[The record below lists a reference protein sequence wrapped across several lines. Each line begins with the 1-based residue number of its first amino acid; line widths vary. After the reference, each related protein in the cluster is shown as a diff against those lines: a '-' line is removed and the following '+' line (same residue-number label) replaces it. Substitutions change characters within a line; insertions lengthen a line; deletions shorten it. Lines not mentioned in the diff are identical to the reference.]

1 MNEATT
7 GKDCRAAP
15 QAFPGWA
22 HFFCDETTI
31 CFRVDLGF
39 CCGLRCS
46 PERFAHVSDQT
57 VSHYRIVEQVGA
69 GGMGVVYRAHD
80 DRLNRDVALKFL
92 PDELN
97 HDENARALL
106 IREARTASALN
117 HPNICTIYDVG
128 EEAGKSYIVMEFVS
142 GRSLAEQIPEDGLP
156 VEIVIRYGEQIADA
170 MAHAHERGVI
180 HRDLKTPN
188 VIVMP
193 GGRVKVLDF
202 GLAKHMTPGEIT
214 LKTQSISTLTS
225 EGAIVG
231 TMHYM
236 APELFRGEPADARSD
251 VWALGVV
258 LYEMANGKRPFRG
271 RTSYELSSMILHDS
285 PPPLRDNV
293 PLGLRSV
300 IEHCLAKEPAQR
312 YQHASEIR
320 AALEALR
327 TNSAVIP
334 ASAIQPSGLLPAPA
348 AGRSRFTRTLLIS
361 SAVAALLLITAF
373 VWKLVEVKWR
383 GSPAVGAA
391 SIQSL
396 AVLPLE
402 NLTGDPK
409 QDYFADGMCDALIT
423 ELSQIKKLRVISRT
437 SVMQYKD
444 KHESPAQ
451 IAQELGVDALVE
463 GSVLRSDDRVRIS
476 AELVQPQT
484 GQNLWAHSYERTVT
498 DILALQSD
506 VARDIVTQIQIQLTQ
521 PEQERLAKTRTVV
534 PAAYDAYL
542 QGNYYVAKRTGES
555 VTQAVSDYRQAIQ
568 LDPTYAPSYAGLAG
582 ALTLAADYKD
592 VPSSQVLPEAEAAA
606 VKALQLDDNLA
617 SAHAVLGQIRAY
629 RLEWSGV
636 LDEFKRAIEL
646 NPGEANS
653 HHWYALALAS
663 AGRSDEAISEMK
675 LAQELDPRSL
685 IINANLSWV
694 YYLAGRNDEAV
705 AQAQK
710 TVAMDP
716 SFAVA
721 HGCLGQAYLAQRE
734 YANALQE
741 LQQALTLS
749 GNETSFKAE
758 LGNAYAV
765 AGKKPEALAILH
777 ELLQMSSRQYVSPY
791 SIALVYVGLDQKDEA
806 FRWLDKAYDE
816 RSVRLINIAV
826 HPRFASL
833 HSDPRFAAL
842 VRQTGLPY
850 EPGNGNAQR

>member
-1 MNEATT
+1 
-7 GKDCRAAP
+7 
-15 QAFPGWA
+15 
-22 HFFCDETTI
+22 
-31 CFRVDLGF
+31 
-39 CCGLRCS
+39 
-46 PERFAHVSDQT
+46 
-57 VSHYRIVEQVGA
+57 
-69 GGMGVVYRAHD
+69 
-80 DRLNRDVALKFL
+80 
-92 PDELN
+92 
-97 HDENARALL
+97 
-106 IREARTASALN
+106 
-117 HPNICTIYDVG
+117 
-128 EEAGKSYIVMEFVS
+128 
-142 GRSLAEQIPEDGLP
+142 
-156 VEIVIRYGEQIADA
+156 
-170 MAHAHERGVI
+170 
-180 HRDLKTPN
+180 
-188 VIVMP
+188 
-193 GGRVKVLDF
+193 
-202 GLAKHMTPGEIT
+202 
-214 LKTQSISTLTS
+214 
-225 EGAIVG
+225 
-231 TMHYM
+231 
-236 APELFRGEPADARSD
+236 
-251 VWALGVV
+251 
-258 LYEMANGKRPFRG
+258 
-271 RTSYELSSMILHDS
+271 
-285 PPPLRDNV
+285 
-293 PLGLRSV
+293 
-300 IEHCLAKEPAQR
+300 
-312 YQHASEIR
+312 
-320 AALEALR
+320 
-327 TNSAVIP
+327 
-334 ASAIQPSGLLPAPA
+334 
-348 AGRSRFTRTLLIS
+348 
-361 SAVAALLLITAF
+361 

-383 GSPAVGAA
+383 GSPAVGAT

-542 QGNYYVAKRTGES
+542 QGNYYVAKRTGEA
-555 VTQAVSDYRQAIQ
+555 VTEAVADYRQAIQ

-617 SAHAVLGQIRAY
+617 FAHAVLGQIRAY
-629 RLEWSGV
+629 RLEWPGV

-694 YYLAGRNDEAV
+694 YYLAGKYDEAV

-721 HGCLGQAYLAQRE
+721 HGYLGQAYLAKGE

-741 LQQALTLS
+741 LQRALALS

-765 AGKKPEALAILH
+765 AGKKPEALGILH
-777 ELLQMSSRQYVSPY
+777 ELLQMASRQYVSPL
-791 SIALVYVGLDQKDEA
+791 SIALVYVGLDERDEA
-806 FRWLDKAYDE
+806 FQWMEKAYDE

-826 HPRFASL
+826 HPGFASL

-842 VRQTGLPY
+842 VQRIGLPY
-850 EPGNGNAQR
+850 APENENLKR

>member
-1 MNEATT
+1 MSE
-7 GKDCRAAP
+7 
-15 QAFPGWA
+15 
-22 HFFCDETTI
+22 
-31 CFRVDLGF
+31 
-39 CCGLRCS
+39 
-46 PERFAHVSDQT
+46 QT
-57 VSHYRIVEQVGA
+57 VSHYRIVEKVGE

-92 PDELN
+92 PAELDK
-97 HDENARALL
+97 DENARLLL

-128 EEAGKSYIVMEFVS
+128 EADGKSYIVMEFVN
-142 GRSLAEQIPEDGLP
+142 GRSLAEQIPEGGLP
-156 VEIVIRYGEQIADA
+156 TETVIRYGEQIADA
-170 MAHAHERGVI
+170 MAHAHEHGVI

-188 VIVMP
+188 VIIMP

-251 VWALGVV
+251 IWALGVV

-271 RTSYELSSMILHDS
+271 RTSYELSSMILHDTA
-285 PPPLRDNV
+285 PALRENV
-293 PLGLRSV
+293 PAGLRAV

-312 YQHASEIR
+312 YQHASEVR

-334 ASAIQPSGLLPAPA
+334 ASALHASAVLPAVEM
-348 AGRSRFTRTLLIS
+348 RHRTLRSVILAS
-361 SAVAALLLITAF
+361 LAAVALLVIAAL

-383 GSPAVGAA
+383 WPRGVGAA

-463 GSVLRSDDRVRIS
+463 GSVLRSDDHVRIS

-542 QGNYYVAKRTGES
+542 QGNY
-555 VTQAVSDYRQAIQ
+555 
-568 LDPTYAPSYAGLAG
+568 
-582 ALTLAADYKD
+582 
-592 VPSSQVLPEAEAAA
+592 
-606 VKALQLDDNLA
+606 
-617 SAHAVLGQIRAY
+617 
-629 RLEWSGV
+629 
-636 LDEFKRAIEL
+636 
-646 NPGEANS
+646 
-653 HHWYALALAS
+653 
-663 AGRSDEAISEMK
+663 
-675 LAQELDPRSL
+675 
-685 IINANLSWV
+685 
-694 YYLAGRNDEAV
+694 
-705 AQAQK
+705 
-710 TVAMDP
+710 
-716 SFAVA
+716 
-721 HGCLGQAYLAQRE
+721 
-734 YANALQE
+734 
-741 LQQALTLS
+741 
-749 GNETSFKAE
+749 
-758 LGNAYAV
+758 
-765 AGKKPEALAILH
+765 
-777 ELLQMSSRQYVSPY
+777 
-791 SIALVYVGLDQKDEA
+791 
-806 FRWLDKAYDE
+806 
-816 RSVRLINIAV
+816 
-826 HPRFASL
+826 
-833 HSDPRFAAL
+833 
-842 VRQTGLPY
+842 
-850 EPGNGNAQR
+850 

>member
-1 MNEATT
+1 
-7 GKDCRAAP
+7 
-15 QAFPGWA
+15 
-22 HFFCDETTI
+22 
-31 CFRVDLGF
+31 
-39 CCGLRCS
+39 
-46 PERFAHVSDQT
+46 VSDQT
-57 VSHYRIVEQVGA
+57 VSHYRIVEKIGA

-97 HDENARALL
+97 NDENARALL

-128 EEAGKSYIVMEFVS
+128 EADGKIYIVMEFVT

-156 VEIVIRYGEQIADA
+156 VDTVIRYGEQIADA

-251 VWALGVV
+251 IWALGVV

-285 PPPLRDNV
+285 PPPLRENV

-300 IEHCLAKEPAQR
+300 IEHCLSKDPTQR
-312 YQHASEIR
+312 YQHASEVR

-334 ASAIQPSGLLPAPA
+334 PSGIPLSAIQPSRATPQSRYRRAVLLSLA
-348 AGRSRFTRTLLIS
+348 AL
-361 SAVAALLLITAF
+361 ALLLLTAL

-402 NLTGDPK
+402 NLTGDPQ

-444 KHESPAQ
+444 KRESPAQ

-476 AELVQPQT
+476 AELVEPKT

-555 VTQAVSDYRQAIQ
+555 VTQAVAYYRQAIQ

-606 VKALQLDDNLA
+606 VKALQLDDGLA
-617 SAHAVLGQIRAY
+617 SAHAVLGFIRLY

-636 LDEFKRAIEL
+636 LDEFQRAIQL
-646 NPGEANS
+646 NPGDANS
-653 HHWYALALAS
+653 HHWYALALS
-663 AGRSDEAISEMK
+663 DAGRNEEAISEIK

-685 IINANLSWV
+685 IINANVSWV
-694 YYLAGRNDEAV
+694 YYLARKNDEAI

-710 TVAMDP
+710 TITMDP

-721 HGCLGQAYLAQRE
+721 HGYLGQAYLQKQE
-734 YANALQE
+734 YDKALQE
-741 LQQALTLS
+741 LQQALALS

-765 AGKKPEALAILH
+765 AGKKPEAQTILR
-777 ELLQMSSRQYVSPY
+777 ELLQLAAKQYVSPY
-791 SIALVYVGLDQKDEA
+791 SIALVYVGLGEKDEA
-806 FRWLDKAYDE
+806 FQWLDKAYDE

-826 HPRFASL
+826 HPRFAGL
-833 HSDPRFAAL
+833 HSDPRFATL
-842 VRQTGLPY
+842 VQRIGLPF
-850 EPGNGNAQR
+850 AADAASSK

>member
-1 MNEATT
+1 
-7 GKDCRAAP
+7 
-15 QAFPGWA
+15 
-22 HFFCDETTI
+22 
-31 CFRVDLGF
+31 
-39 CCGLRCS
+39 
-46 PERFAHVSDQT
+46 VSDQT
-57 VSHYRIVEQVGA
+57 VSHYRIVAKIGA

-80 DRLNRDVALKFL
+80 DRLGRDVALKFL
-92 PDELN
+92 PEELN
-97 HDENARALL
+97 NDKNARALL

-128 EEAGKSYIVMEFVS
+128 EADGKSYIVMEFVN
-142 GRSLAEQIPEDGLP
+142 GRLLAEQVPEDGLP
-156 VEIVIRYGEQIADA
+156 IDTVIRYGEQIADA
-170 MAHAHERGVI
+170 IAHAHERGVI

-202 GLAKHMTPGEIT
+202 GLAKHMTPGEIS

-236 APELFRGEPADARSD
+236 APELFRGDPADTRSD
-251 VWALGVV
+251 IWALGVM

-285 PPPLRDNV
+285 PPPLRENV
-293 PLGLRSV
+293 PMGLRAV
-300 IEHCLAKEPAQR
+300 IEHCLAKDPAQR
-312 YQHASEIR
+312 YQYASEVR

-327 TNSAVIP
+327 TNSSVIP
-334 ASAIQPSGLLPAPA
+334 ASAILPSAVQPSIGAPHWSRAKRAVVATLGA
-348 AGRSRFTRTLLIS
+348 AGFLL
-361 SAVAALLLITAF
+361 VAAL

-409 QDYFADGMCDALIT
+409 QDYFADGMTDALIT
-423 ELSQIKKLRVISRT
+423 ELSQIQKLRVISRT

-451 IAQELGVDALVE
+451 IAEDLGVDALVE
-463 GSVLRSDDRVRIS
+463 GSVLRSGDRVRVS

-484 GQNLWAHSYERTVT
+484 GQNLWAHSYERINT

-506 VARDIVTQIQIQLTQ
+506 VARDVVTQIQIQLTQ
-521 PEQERLAKTRTVV
+521 PEKERLAKSRTVV

-542 QGNYYVAKRTGES
+542 QGNYQAAKRTGEAL
-555 VTQAVSDYRQAIQ
+555 TQAVADYREAIQ

-582 ALTLAADYKD
+582 ALTLVADYKD
-592 VPSSQVLPEAEAAA
+592 VPSSEVLPEAEATA
-606 VKALQLDDNLA
+606 VKALQLDDSLA

-629 RLEWSGV
+629 RLEWAGV

-646 NPGEANS
+646 NPGDANA
-653 HHWYALALAS
+653 HHWYALALAD
-663 AGRSDEAISEMK
+663 AGRNDEAISEMR

-694 YYLAGRNDEAV
+694 LYLAGRYDDSI
-705 AQAQK
+705 AQAK
-710 TVAMDP
+710 KAIALDP

-721 HGCLGQAYLAQRE
+721 HGYLGQAYLAKGDDQ
-734 YANALQE
+734 AALAE
-741 LQQALTLS
+741 LQKALELS
-749 GNETSFKAE
+749 GNETSFRAE

-765 AGKKPEALAILH
+765 AGRKPQALAILH
-777 ELLQMSSRQYVSPY
+777 ELLDLSARQYVSPY
-791 SIALVYVGLDQKDEA
+791 SIALVYIGLGQKDEA
-806 FRWLDKAYDE
+806 FQWLDKAYDE
-816 RSVRLINIAV
+816 RSVRLINLAV
-826 HPRFASL
+826 HPRLAGL
-833 HSDPRFAAL
+833 RSDPRFALL
-842 VRQTGLPY
+842 VQKIGLPFNRG
-850 EPGNGNAQR
+850 ETGAN

>member
-1 MNEATT
+1 
-7 GKDCRAAP
+7 
-15 QAFPGWA
+15 
-22 HFFCDETTI
+22 
-31 CFRVDLGF
+31 V
-39 CCGLRCS
+39 
-46 PERFAHVSDQT
+46 
-57 VSHYRIVEQVGA
+57 
-69 GGMGVVYRAHD
+69 
-80 DRLNRDVALKFL
+80 
-92 PDELN
+92 
-97 HDENARALL
+97 
-106 IREARTASALN
+106 
-117 HPNICTIYDVG
+117 
-128 EEAGKSYIVMEFVS
+128 
-142 GRSLAEQIPEDGLP
+142 LA
-156 VEIVIRYGEQIADA
+156 V
-170 MAHAHERGVI
+170 
-180 HRDLKTPN
+180 
-188 VIVMP
+188 
-193 GGRVKVLDF
+193 
-202 GLAKHMTPGEIT
+202 
-214 LKTQSISTLTS
+214 
-225 EGAIVG
+225 
-231 TMHYM
+231 
-236 APELFRGEPADARSD
+236 
-251 VWALGVV
+251 
-258 LYEMANGKRPFRG
+258 
-271 RTSYELSSMILHDS
+271 
-285 PPPLRDNV
+285 
-293 PLGLRSV
+293 
-300 IEHCLAKEPAQR
+300 
-312 YQHASEIR
+312 
-320 AALEALR
+320 
-327 TNSAVIP
+327 
-334 ASAIQPSGLLPAPA
+334 
-348 AGRSRFTRTLLIS
+348 

-423 ELSQIKKLRVISRT
+423 ELSQVKKLRVISRT

-484 GQNLWAHSYERTVT
+484 GQNLWARSYERTVT

-555 VTQAVSDYRQAIQ
+555 VTQSVSDYRQAIQ

-629 RLEWSGV
+629 RLEWPGV

-646 NPGEANS
+646 NPGDANS
-653 HHWYALALAS
+653 HHWYGLALAS

-694 YYLAGRNDEAV
+694 YYLAGKYDEAV

-721 HGCLGQAYLAQRE
+721 HGCLGQAYLARRE
-734 YANALQE
+734 YANALRE
-741 LQQALTLS
+741 LQQALALS

-765 AGKKPEALAILH
+765 AGKKPEALVILH
-777 ELLQMSSRQYVSPY
+777 ELLQMSSQQYVSPY
-791 SIALVYVGLDQKDEA
+791 SIALVYAGLDQKDEA

-842 VRQTGLPY
+842 LQRIGLLYAP
-850 EPGNGNAQR
+850 ENGNAQR

>member
-1 MNEATT
+1 
-7 GKDCRAAP
+7 
-15 QAFPGWA
+15 
-22 HFFCDETTI
+22 
-31 CFRVDLGF
+31 
-39 CCGLRCS
+39 
-46 PERFAHVSDQT
+46 VSDQT
-57 VSHYRIVEQVGA
+57 VSHYRIVEKVGA

-142 GRSLAEQIPEDGLP
+142 GHSLAEQIPEDGLP
-156 VEIVIRYGEQIADA
+156 VETVIRYGEQTADA

-193 GGRVKVLDF
+193 GGRIKVLDF

-258 LYEMANGKRPFRG
+258 LYEIANGKRPFRG

-285 PPPLRDNV
+285 PPPLRENV
-293 PLGLRSV
+293 TLGLRSV
-300 IEHCLAKEPAQR
+300 IEHCLAKDPVQR

-334 ASAIQPSGLLPAPA
+334 ASAIQASAILAPPASP
-348 AGRSRFTRTLLIS
+348 RSRFNRALLAS
-361 SAVAALLLITAF
+361 SAVLALLLVTAL

-498 DILALQSD
+498 DILALQRD
-506 VARDIVTQIQIQLTQ
+506 VARDIVTQIQIQLAQ

-542 QGNYYVAKRTGES
+542 QGNYYVAKRTGEA
-555 VTQAVSDYRQAIQ
+555 VTQAVADYRQAIQ

-582 ALTLAADYKD
+582 ALALMADYKD

-606 VKALQLDDNLA
+606 VKALLA
-617 SAHAVLGQIRAY
+617 SAHAALGQIRAY
-629 RLEWSGV
+629 RLEWPGV

-653 HHWYALALAS
+653 HHWYGLSLAA
-663 AGRSDEAISEMK
+663 AGRSDQAISEMK

-694 YYLAGRNDEAV
+694 LYLAGRNDEAI
-705 AQAQK
+705 AQAQR

-721 HGCLGQAYLAQRE
+721 HGYLGQAYLAQPD
-734 YANALQE
+734 YAKALQE
-741 LQQALTLS
+741 LQQALALS
-749 GNETSFKAE
+749 GGETSFKAE
-758 LGNAYAV
+758 VANADAV
-765 AGKKPEALAILH
+765 AGKKAEALAILH
-777 ELLQMSSRQYVSPY
+777 ELLQRSSQQYVSPY
-791 SIALVYVGLDQKDEA
+791 SIALVYVGLEQNDEA
-806 FRWLDKAYDE
+806 LQWLDKAYAE

-826 HPRFASL
+826 HPRFAGL
-833 HSDPRFAAL
+833 RTDPRFAAL
-842 VRQTGLPY
+842 VQRIGLPFAPAPPRP
-850 EPGNGNAQR
+850 ESAHVFHPPKFSVR

>member
-1 MNEATT
+1 V
-7 GKDCRAAP
+7 
-15 QAFPGWA
+15 
-22 HFFCDETTI
+22 ET
-31 CFRVDLGF
+31 
-39 CCGLRCS
+39 
-46 PERFAHVSDQT
+46 
-57 VSHYRIVEQVGA
+57 
-69 GGMGVVYRAHD
+69 
-80 DRLNRDVALKFL
+80 
-92 PDELN
+92 
-97 HDENARALL
+97 
-106 IREARTASALN
+106 
-117 HPNICTIYDVG
+117 
-128 EEAGKSYIVMEFVS
+128 
-142 GRSLAEQIPEDGLP
+142 
-156 VEIVIRYGEQIADA
+156 VIRYGEQIADA

-193 GGRVKVLDF
+193 GGRLKVLDF

-236 APELFRGEPADARSD
+236 APELFRGEAADARSD

-258 LYEMANGKRPFRG
+258 LYEMVNGKRPFRG

-285 PPPLRDNV
+285 PPPLRENV

-300 IEHCLAKEPAQR
+300 IEHCLAKDPAQR

-334 ASAIQPSGLLPAPA
+334 ASAIQPSAILAPPASS
-348 AGRSRFTRTLLIS
+348 RSRFSRALLAS
-361 SAVAALLLITAF
+361 TAVLALLLVTAL

-542 QGNYYVAKRTGES
+542 QGNYYVAKRTGEA
-555 VTQAVSDYRQAIQ
+555 VTQAVADYRQAIQ

-582 ALTLAADYKD
+582 ALALMADYKD

-617 SAHAVLGQIRAY
+617 SAHAALGQIRAY
-629 RLEWSGV
+629 RLEWTGV

-653 HHWYALALAS
+653 HHWYALSLAA

-694 YYLAGRNDEAV
+694 LYLAGRNDEAI

-716 SFAVA
+716 NFAVA
-721 HGCLGQAYLAQRE
+721 RGYLGQAYLAQRD
-734 YANALQE
+734 YAKALQE
-741 LQQALTLS
+741 LQQALALS
-749 GNETSFKAE
+749 GGETSFKAE
-758 LGNAYAV
+758 LANADAV
-765 AGKKPEALAILH
+765 AGKKAEALAILR
-777 ELLQMSSRQYVSPY
+777 ELLQRSSQQYVSPY
-791 SIALVYVGLDQKDEA
+791 SIALVYVGLEQNDEA
-806 FRWLDKAYDE
+806 FRWLDKAYAE
-816 RSVRLINIAV
+816 RSVRLINIAA
-826 HPRFASL
+826 HPRFAGL
-833 HSDPRFAAL
+833 RGDPRFAAL
-842 VRQTGLPY
+842 VQRIGLPF
-850 EPGNGNAQR
+850 GAATGNAK

>member
-1 MNEATT
+1 MSE
-7 GKDCRAAP
+7 
-15 QAFPGWA
+15 
-22 HFFCDETTI
+22 
-31 CFRVDLGF
+31 
-39 CCGLRCS
+39 
-46 PERFAHVSDQT
+46 QT
-57 VSHYRIVEQVGA
+57 VSHYRIVEKVGE

-92 PDELN
+92 PAELDK
-97 HDENARALL
+97 DENARLLL

-128 EEAGKSYIVMEFVS
+128 EADGKNYIVMEFVN
-142 GRSLAEQIPEDGLP
+142 GRSLAEQIPEGGLP
-156 VEIVIRYGEQIADA
+156 TETVVRYGEQIADA
-170 MAHAHERGVI
+170 VAHAHEHGVI

-188 VIVMP
+188 VIIMP

-214 LKTQSISTLTS
+214 QKTQSISTLTS

-251 VWALGVV
+251 IWAVGVV

-271 RTSYELSSMILHDS
+271 RTSYELSSMILHDTA
-285 PPPLRDNV
+285 PALRENV
-293 PLGLRSV
+293 PAGLRAV

-312 YQHASEIR
+312 YQHASEVR

-334 ASAIQPSGLLPAPA
+334 ASAIQSSAIQPSSETQQGH
-348 AGRSRFTRTLLIS
+348 RSTLLIS
-361 SAVAALLLITAF
+361 LAGLALLATAALA
-373 VWKLVEVKWR
+373 WKLVEVKWH
-383 GSPAVGAA
+383 GPPGVGAA
-391 SIQSL
+391 PIQSL
-396 AVLPLE
+396 AVLPME

-409 QDYFADGMCDALIT
+409 QDYFADGMSDALIT

-542 QGNYYVAKRTGES
+542 QGNYYASKRTGEA
-555 VTQAVSDYRQAIQ
+555 VTQAVADYRQAIQ

-582 ALTLAADYKD
+582 ALALAADYKD
-592 VPSSQVLPEAEAAA
+592 VPASQVLPEAEAAA
-606 VKALQLDDNLA
+606 VKALQLDDTLA
-617 SAHAVLGQIRAY
+617 SAHAVLGLIRLY
-629 RLEWSGV
+629 RLEWPGV
-636 LDEFKRAIEL
+636 LDEFERAIQL
-646 NPGEANS
+646 NPGDANT
-653 HHWYALALAS
+653 HHWYALALAD
-663 AGRSDEAISEMK
+663 AGRSEQAISEMK

-694 YYLAGRNDEAV
+694 FYLAGKDDDAIP
-705 AQAQK
+705 QAQK
-710 TVAMDP
+710 TIAMDP
-716 SFAVA
+716 NFAVA
-721 HGCLGQAYLAQRE
+721 RGYLGQAYLAKGE
-734 YANALQE
+734 YEKALSE
-741 LQQALTLS
+741 LQQALALS

-758 LGNAYAV
+758 LGNAYAL
-765 AGKKPEALAILH
+765 AGKKTESLGILR
-777 ELLQMSSRQYVSPY
+777 ELLQLSAQQYVSPY
-791 SIALVYVGLDQKDEA
+791 SIALVYVGLDDRDQA
-806 FRWLDKAYDE
+806 FHWLDKAYEE

-826 HPRFASL
+826 HPRFLAL
-833 HSDPRFAAL
+833 RSDPRFAAL
-842 VRQTGLPY
+842 VRRIGLPM
-850 EPGNGNAQR
+850 PPAGGNSK

>member
-1 MNEATT
+1 
-7 GKDCRAAP
+7 
-15 QAFPGWA
+15 
-22 HFFCDETTI
+22 
-31 CFRVDLGF
+31 
-39 CCGLRCS
+39 
-46 PERFAHVSDQT
+46 VSDQT
-57 VSHYRIVEQVGA
+57 VSHYRIVEKVGE

-92 PDELN
+92 PADLDK
-97 HDENARALL
+97 DENARLLL

-128 EEAGKSYIVMEFVS
+128 DADGKSYIVMEFVQ
-142 GRSLAEQIPEDGLP
+142 GRSLAEQIPEGGLP
-156 VEIVIRYGEQIADA
+156 AETVIRYGEQIADA
-170 MAHAHERGVI
+170 MAHAHEHGVI

-188 VIVMP
+188 VIIMP

-202 GLAKHMTPGEIT
+202 GLAKHMTPSEIT

-251 VWALGVV
+251 IWALGVV

-271 RTSYELSSMILHDS
+271 RTSYELSSMILHDTA
-285 PPPLRDNV
+285 PALRENV
-293 PLGLRSV
+293 PAGLRAV

-312 YQHASEIR
+312 YQHASEVR

-334 ASAIQPSGLLPAPA
+334 ASAIQPSIETQRPGH
-348 AGRSRFTRTLLIS
+348 RNTVLIS
-361 SAVAALLLITAF
+361 LAGLALLASAGL
-373 VWKLVEVKWR
+373 VWKLVEVKWH
-383 GSPAVGAA
+383 GTPGVGAA

-463 GSVLRSDDRVRIS
+463 GSVLRSNDRVRIS

-506 VARDIVTQIQIQLTQ
+506 VARDIVAQIQVQLTQ
-521 PEQERLAKTRTVV
+521 PERERLAKTRTVV

-542 QGNYYVAKRTGES
+542 QGNYYASKRTGEA
-555 VTQAVSDYRQAIQ
+555 VTQAIADYRQSIQ
-568 LDPTYAPSYAGLAG
+568 LDPTYAPSYAGLAS

-606 VKALQLDDNLA
+606 VKALQLDDTLA
-617 SAHAVLGQIRAY
+617 SAHAALGQIRAY
-629 RLEWSGV
+629 SLEWHGV
-636 LDEFKRAIEL
+636 LDEFQRAIEL
-646 NPGEANS
+646 NPGDANG
-653 HHWYALALAS
+653 HHWYALALAD
-663 AGRSDEAISEMK
+663 AGKDEEAISEMK

-685 IINANLSWV
+685 IINANVSWV
-694 YYLAGRNDEAV
+694 LYLAGKDDDAV

-710 TVAMDP
+710 TIAMDP
-716 SFAVA
+716 TFAVA
-721 HGCLGQAYLAQRE
+721 HGYLGQAYLAKGE
-734 YANALQE
+734 YEKALRE
-741 LQQALTLS
+741 LQQALALS

-765 AGKKPEALAILH
+765 AGRKTEALAILH
-777 ELLQMSSRQYVSPY
+777 ELLQMSAQRYVSPY
-791 SIALVYVGLDQKDEA
+791 SIALVYVGLGDRDQA
-806 FRWLDKAYDE
+806 FQWLDKAYDE
-816 RSVRLINIAV
+816 HSVRLINIAV
-826 HPRFASL
+826 HPRLTAL
-833 HSDPRFAAL
+833 RSDPRFTAL
-842 VRQTGLPY
+842 VKRIGLPM
-850 EPGNGNAQR
+850 PPAGGNSNER

>member
-1 MNEATT
+1 
-7 GKDCRAAP
+7 
-15 QAFPGWA
+15 
-22 HFFCDETTI
+22 
-31 CFRVDLGF
+31 
-39 CCGLRCS
+39 
-46 PERFAHVSDQT
+46 
-57 VSHYRIVEQVGA
+57 
-69 GGMGVVYRAHD
+69 
-80 DRLNRDVALKFL
+80 
-92 PDELN
+92 
-97 HDENARALL
+97 
-106 IREARTASALN
+106 
-117 HPNICTIYDVG
+117 VG
-128 EEAGKSYIVMEFVS
+128 EADGKSYIVMEFVQ
-142 GRSLAEQIPEDGLP
+142 GRSLAEQIPEGGLP
-156 VEIVIRYGEQIADA
+156 AETVIRYGEQIADA
-170 MAHAHERGVI
+170 MAHAHEHGVI

-188 VIVMP
+188 VIIMP

-202 GLAKHMTPGEIT
+202 GLAKHMTPSEIT

-251 VWALGVV
+251 IWALGVV

-271 RTSYELSSMILHDS
+271 RTSYELSSMILHDTA
-285 PPPLRDNV
+285 PALRENV
-293 PLGLRSV
+293 PAGLRAV

-312 YQHASEIR
+312 YQHASEVR

-334 ASAIQPSGLLPAPA
+334 ASAIQPSAIQASTEAQRPGH
-348 AGRSRFTRTLLIS
+348 RSTLLIS
-361 SAVAALLLITAF
+361 LAGLALLATAAL
-373 VWKLVEVKWR
+373 VWKLVQVKWH
-383 GSPAVGAA
+383 GTPGVGAA

-463 GSVLRSDDRVRIS
+463 GSVLRSNDRVRIS

-506 VARDIVTQIQIQLTQ
+506 VARDIVAQIQIQLTQ
-521 PEQERLAKTRTVV
+521 PERERLAKTRTVV

-542 QGNYYVAKRTGES
+542 QGNYYASKRTGEA
-555 VTQAVSDYRQAIQ
+555 VTQAIADYRQSIQ

-606 VKALQLDDNLA
+606 VKALQLDDTLA
-617 SAHAVLGQIRAY
+617 SAHAALGQIRAY
-629 RLEWSGV
+629 SLEWPGV
-636 LDEFKRAIEL
+636 LDEFQRAIQL
-646 NPGEANS
+646 NPGDANG
-653 HHWYALALAS
+653 HHWYALALAD
-663 AGRSDEAISEMK
+663 AGKDEEAISEMK

-694 YYLAGRNDEAV
+694 LYLAGKDDDAI
-705 AQAQK
+705 AQAQR
-710 TVAMDP
+710 TIAMDP
-716 SFAVA
+716 TFAVA
-721 HGCLGQAYLAQRE
+721 HGYLGQAYLAKGE
-734 YANALQE
+734 YEKALRE
-741 LQQALTLS
+741 LQQALALS

-765 AGKKPEALAILH
+765 AGKKTEALAILH
-777 ELLQMSSRQYVSPY
+777 ELLQMSAQRYVSPY
-791 SIALVYVGLDQKDEA
+791 SIALVYVGLGDRDQA
-806 FRWLDKAYDE
+806 FQWLDKAYDE
-816 RSVRLINIAV
+816 HSVRLINIAV
-826 HPRFASL
+826 HPRL
-833 HSDPRFAAL
+833 TGLRSDPRFTAL
-842 VRQTGLPY
+842 VKRIGLPM
-850 EPGNGNAQR
+850 PPAGGNSNER

>member
-1 MNEATT
+1 M
-7 GKDCRAAP
+7 
-15 QAFPGWA
+15 
-22 HFFCDETTI
+22 
-31 CFRVDLGF
+31 
-39 CCGLRCS
+39 
-46 PERFAHVSDQT
+46 SDQT
-57 VSHYRIVEQVGA
+57 VSHYRIVEKVGA

-128 EEAGKSYIVMEFVS
+128 EADGKNYIVMEFVS
-142 GRSLAEQIPEDGLP
+142 GRSLAEQIPEGGLP
-156 VEIVIRYGEQIADA
+156 VETVIRYGEQIADA

-285 PPPLRDNV
+285 PPPLREIV

-334 ASAIQPSGLLPAPA
+334 ASAIQASAILPAIA
-348 AGRSRFTRTLLIS
+348 APRSRLGRALLTA
-361 SAVAALLLITAF
+361 SAVAALLLITVF
-373 VWKLVEVKWR
+373 IWKLVEVKWR
-383 GSPAVGAA
+383 ASPAVGAT

-444 KHESPAQ
+444 KHENPAQ

-542 QGNYYVAKRTGES
+542 QGNYFVAKRTGEA
-555 VTQAVSDYRQAIQ
+555 VTQAVADYREAIQ

-617 SAHAVLGQIRAY
+617 YAHAVLGQIRAY

-636 LDEFKRAIEL
+636 LDEFQRAIEL

-653 HHWYALALAS
+653 HHWHALALAC

-694 YYLAGRNDEAV
+694 LYLAARYDEAV
-705 AQAQK
+705 AQAQR
-710 TVAMDP
+710 TVAMDS

-721 HGCLGQAYLAQRE
+721 HGYLGQVYLAQRD
-734 YANALQE
+734 YAKALQE
-741 LQQALTLS
+741 LQQALALS

-765 AGKKPEALAILH
+765 AGKKPEALEILRD
-777 ELLQMSSRQYVSPY
+777 LLQMYSRQYVSPY
-791 SIALVYVGLDQKDEA
+791 TIALVYVGLDQRDEA
-806 FRWLDKAYDE
+806 FQWLDKAYQE

-833 HSDPRFAAL
+833 HSDPRFVAL
-842 VRQTGLPY
+842 VQRIGLPFV
-850 EPGNGNAQR
+850 PTSTNTK

>member
-1 MNEATT
+1 
-7 GKDCRAAP
+7 
-15 QAFPGWA
+15 
-22 HFFCDETTI
+22 
-31 CFRVDLGF
+31 
-39 CCGLRCS
+39 
-46 PERFAHVSDQT
+46 VSDQT

-97 HDENARALL
+97 HNENARALL

-156 VEIVIRYGEQIADA
+156 VETVIRYGEQIADA

-202 GLAKHMTPGEIT
+202 GLAKHMSPGEIT

-251 VWALGVV
+251 VWALGVL

-334 ASAIQPSGLLPAPA
+334 ASAIQASAILPGPA
-348 AGRSRFTRTLLIS
+348 AGRSRFSRALLVS
-361 SAVAALLLITAF
+361 SAALALLLVTAL

-383 GSPAVGAA
+383 RAPAAGAA

-402 NLTGDPK
+402 NLTGDRK

-444 KHESPAQ
+444 KRESPAQ

-506 VARDIVTQIQIQLTQ
+506 VARDIVAQIQIQLTQ

-542 QGNYYVAKRTGES
+542 QGNYYVAKRTGDA
-555 VTQAVSDYRQAIQ
+555 VTQAVADYRQAIQ

-663 AGRSDEAISEMK
+663 AGRRDEAISEMK

-685 IINANLSWV
+685 IIDANLSWV

-741 LQQALTLS
+741 LQQALALS

-765 AGKKPEALAILH
+765 AGKKPEALVVLH
-777 ELLQMSSRQYVSPY
+777 ELLQMSSQQYVSPY
-791 SIALVYVGLDQKDEA
+791 SIALVYAGLDQKDEA

-842 VRQTGLPY
+842 LQRIGLPY
-850 EPGNGNAQR
+850 APESGNAQR

>member
-1 MNEATT
+1 
-7 GKDCRAAP
+7 
-15 QAFPGWA
+15 
-22 HFFCDETTI
+22 
-31 CFRVDLGF
+31 
-39 CCGLRCS
+39 
-46 PERFAHVSDQT
+46 VSDQT
-57 VSHYRIVEQVGA
+57 VSHYRIVEKVGE

-92 PDELN
+92 PADLDK
-97 HDENARALL
+97 DENARLLL

-128 EEAGKSYIVMEFVS
+128 DADGKSYIVMEFVQ
-142 GRSLAEQIPEDGLP
+142 GRSLAEQISEGGLP
-156 VEIVIRYGEQIADA
+156 AETVIRYGEQIADA
-170 MAHAHERGVI
+170 MAHAHEHGVI

-188 VIVMP
+188 VIIMP

-202 GLAKHMTPGEIT
+202 GLAKHMTPSEIT

-251 VWALGVV
+251 IWALGVV

-271 RTSYELSSMILHDS
+271 RTSYELSSMILHDTA
-285 PPPLRDNV
+285 PALRENV
-293 PLGLRSV
+293 PAGLRAV

-312 YQHASEIR
+312 YQHASEVR

-334 ASAIQPSGLLPAPA
+334 ASAIQPSAIQASTETQRPGH
-348 AGRSRFTRTLLIS
+348 RSTLLIS
-361 SAVAALLLITAF
+361 LAGLALLATAAL
-373 VWKLVEVKWR
+373 VWKLLEVKWH
-383 GSPAVGAA
+383 GTAGVGAA

-463 GSVLRSDDRVRIS
+463 GSVLRSNDRVRIS

-506 VARDIVTQIQIQLTQ
+506 VARDIVAQIQIQLTQ
-521 PEQERLAKTRTVV
+521 PERERLAKTRTVV

-542 QGNYYVAKRTGES
+542 QGNYYASKRTGEA
-555 VTQAVSDYRQAIQ
+555 VTQAIADYRQSIQ

-592 VPSSQVLPEAEAAA
+592 VPPSQVLPEAEAAA
-606 VKALQLDDNLA
+606 VKALQLDDTLA
-617 SAHAVLGQIRAY
+617 SAHAALGQIRAY
-629 RLEWSGV
+629 SLEWPGV
-636 LDEFKRAIEL
+636 LDEFQRAIQL
-646 NPGEANS
+646 NPGDANG
-653 HHWYALALAS
+653 HHWYALALAD
-663 AGRSDEAISEMK
+663 AGKDEEAISEMK

-694 YYLAGRNDEAV
+694 LYLAGKDDDAI
-705 AQAQK
+705 AQAQR
-710 TVAMDP
+710 TIAMDP
-716 SFAVA
+716 TFAVA
-721 HGCLGQAYLAQRE
+721 HGYLGQAYLAKGE
-734 YANALQE
+734 YEKALRE
-741 LQQALTLS
+741 LQQALALS

-765 AGKKPEALAILH
+765 AGKKTEALAILH
-777 ELLQMSSRQYVSPY
+777 ELLQMSARRYVSPY
-791 SIALVYVGLDQKDEA
+791 SIALVYVGLGDRDQA
-806 FRWLDKAYDE
+806 FQWLDKAYDE
-816 RSVRLINIAV
+816 HSVRLINIAV
-826 HPRFASL
+826 HPRL
-833 HSDPRFAAL
+833 TGLRSDPRFAAL
-842 VRQTGLPY
+842 VKRIGLPM
-850 EPGNGNAQR
+850 PPAGGNSNER

>member
-1 MNEATT
+1 
-7 GKDCRAAP
+7 
-15 QAFPGWA
+15 
-22 HFFCDETTI
+22 
-31 CFRVDLGF
+31 
-39 CCGLRCS
+39 
-46 PERFAHVSDQT
+46 VSDQT
-57 VSHYRIVEQVGA
+57 VSHYRIVEKVGA

-128 EEAGKSYIVMEFVS
+128 EADGKNYIVMEFVS
-142 GRSLAEQIPEDGLP
+142 GRSLAEQIPEGGLP
-156 VEIVIRYGEQIADA
+156 VETVIRYGEQIADA

-285 PPPLRDNV
+285 PPPLREIV

-334 ASAIQPSGLLPAPA
+334 ASAIQASAILPAIA
-348 AGRSRFTRTLLIS
+348 APRSRLGRALLTA
-361 SAVAALLLITAF
+361 SAVAALLLITVF
-373 VWKLVEVKWR
+373 IWKLVEVKWR
-383 GSPAVGAA
+383 ASPAVGAT

-444 KHESPAQ
+444 KHENPAQ

-542 QGNYYVAKRTGES
+542 QGNYFVAKRTGEA
-555 VTQAVSDYRQAIQ
+555 VTQAVADYREAIQ

-617 SAHAVLGQIRAY
+617 YAHAVLGQIRAY

-636 LDEFKRAIEL
+636 LDEFQRAIEL

-653 HHWYALALAS
+653 HHWHALALAC

-694 YYLAGRNDEAV
+694 LYLAARYDEAV
-705 AQAQK
+705 AQAQR
-710 TVAMDP
+710 TVAMDS

-721 HGCLGQAYLAQRE
+721 HGYLGQVYLAQRD
-734 YANALQE
+734 YAKALQE
-741 LQQALTLS
+741 LQQALALS

-765 AGKKPEALAILH
+765 AGKKPEALEILRD
-777 ELLQMSSRQYVSPY
+777 LLQMYSRQYVSPY
-791 SIALVYVGLDQKDEA
+791 TIALVYVGLDQRDEA
-806 FRWLDKAYDE
+806 FQWLDKAYQE

-833 HSDPRFAAL
+833 HSDPRFVAL
-842 VRQTGLPY
+842 VQRIGLPFV
-850 EPGNGNAQR
+850 PTSTNTK

>member
-1 MNEATT
+1 MLQAARSQCLDATH
-7 GKDCRAAP
+7 G
-15 QAFPGWA
+15 
-22 HFFCDETTI
+22 
-31 CFRVDLGF
+31 FRVDLGF
-39 CCGLRCS
+39 GDGLRCTL
-46 PERFAHVSDQT
+46 ERPAHVSDQT
-57 VSHYRIVEQVGA
+57 VSHYRIVEKIGA

-128 EEAGKSYIVMEFVS
+128 EVDGKSYIVMEFVS

-156 VEIVIRYGEQIADA
+156 VETVIRYGEQIADA

-202 GLAKHMTPGEIT
+202 GLAKHMAPGEIT

-251 VWALGVV
+251 IWALGVV

-285 PPPLRDNV
+285 PPSLRENV

-300 IEHCLAKEPAQR
+300 IEHCLAKDPAQR

-334 ASAIQPSGLLPAPA
+334 ASAILPSGIQAAPAPA
-348 AGRSRFTRTLLIS
+348 TPRSRLKRVALAS

-383 GSPAVGAA
+383 GSPAVGAS

-423 ELSQIKKLRVISRT
+423 ELSQIKRLRVISRT

-506 VARDIVTQIQIQLTQ
+506 VARDIVTQIQIQMTQ

-542 QGNYYVAKRTGES
+542 QGNYYVAKRTGEA
-555 VTQAVSDYRQAIQ
+555 VTQAVADYRQAIQ

-617 SAHAVLGQIRAY
+617 YAHAVLGQIRAY
-629 RLEWSGV
+629 RLEWPGV

-653 HHWYALALAS
+653 HHWYGLALAS

-694 YYLAGRNDEAV
+694 LYLAGTYDEAI

-710 TVAMDP
+710 TVAMDS

-721 HGCLGQAYLAQRE
+721 HGYLGQAYLARGDDAQ
-734 YANALQE
+734 ALLE

-758 LGNAYAV
+758 LGNADAV

-777 ELLQMSSRQYVSPY
+777 ELLEMSSRQYVSPL

-806 FRWLDKAYDE
+806 FRWLDKAYAE

-842 VRQTGLPY
+842 VRQIGLPFAA
-850 EPGNGNAQR
+850 EAGSAMK